1 MDWGS
6 TLPALTVGLTGGLFA
21 LAVLM
26 VYGVISLPRLV
37 SALVF
42 GLAGV
47 GFWTSGFFVANW
59 ITDGDFTE
67 DW

>member
-1 MDWGS
+1 MDTGS
-6 TLPALTVGLTGGLFA
+6 TLPALTVGLTIGLFA
-21 LAVLM
+21 LSVLM
-26 VYGVISLPRLV
+26 VYDVISLPTMA